1 MKTYKDFLEESY
13 DLSWV
18 DNNDTLDGY
27 AKELEECIHKGALY
41 PLYEN
46 NYLSEW
52 ENDAE
57 HWSMDWYKKKIKE
70 EMESEG
76 MGEEYEAHENDIA
89 EWMMEHNE
97 KSSIYEALKNTGEM
111 TMFYTLNESVC
122 VEDEEMEE
130 MQTERIIHLLGVK
143 EGNRRNVKSLLEN
156 AMYDGDLRIYFNAR
170 PIDIIEA
177 EGKSIRFHGTVHVGI
192 INTFV
197 GGGDVEEIELDVTL
211 PFERENIYLDK
222 KEKWGWMEISGEYD
236 GWAEGTEYE
245 ILDEESTTNIEVNE
259 EQKRKTEWEEKC
271 ERRFRE
277 GKCTFGDMDMR
288 RHRDVVYINEYPCGN
303 KCTHCGTFWID

>member
-13 DLSWV
+13 DLSYV
-18 DNNDTLDGY
+18 YNNDTLDGY
-27 AKELEECIHKGALY
+27 AKELEECIHKGVLY

-46 NYLSEW
+46 NFLSEW
-52 ENDAE
+52 ENDIE
-57 HWSMDWYKKKIKE
+57 CWTMNQYKDEIKE

-76 MGEEYEAHENDIA
+76 MGEEYEEHEEEIM
-89 EWMMEHNE
+89 EWIMDHNE

-111 TMFYTLNESVC
+111 TMFYTLNENIY
-122 VEDEEMEE
+122 VENGEIE
-130 MQTERIIHLLGVK
+130 TERIIRILGVK
-143 EGNRRNVKSLLEN
+143 EENKGNVESLMGN

-211 PFERENIYLDK
+211 PFERENIYLDV
-222 KEKWGWMEISGEYD
+222 KEKWGWREISGAYD
-236 GWAEGTEYE
+236 GWAKETEYE
-245 ILDEESTTNIEVNE
+245 ILDEESEVDIEVNE

-271 ERRFRE
+271 ERRFEE
-277 GKCTFGDMDMR
+277 GRCTFGDMDIR

-303 KCTHCGTFWID
+303 RCPHCGTFWID